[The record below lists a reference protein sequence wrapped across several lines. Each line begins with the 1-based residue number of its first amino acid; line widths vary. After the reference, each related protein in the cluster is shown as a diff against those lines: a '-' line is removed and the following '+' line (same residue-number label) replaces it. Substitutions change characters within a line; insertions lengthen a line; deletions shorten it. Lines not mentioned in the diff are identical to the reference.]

1 MGNFGPVILP
11 KFGPK
16 TAPNEPSFKNWFK
29 THPKVPKNG
38 ISDHVTKKRRPL
50 FVANYPP
57 KWWITCLFH
66 AFITFGWVL
75 SQFLKFGS
83 FGAVFGPNL
92 GEITGPKLPMNS

>member
-1 MGNFGPVILP
+1 MGNFGPVISA
-11 KFGPK
+11 KFGPNF
-16 TAPNEPSFKNWFK
+16 AESARFQ
-29 THPKVPKNG
+29 VPKNG
-38 ISDHVTKKRRPL
+38 ISDHETKKRRPL